1 MTIRFGSIQFQSPR
15 CVWTKFFSI
24 SLSGIFNASKFKCPT
39 MQYGPLNVSLQFRS
53 RPHVR
58 NWKLTNV
65 PSLFSSSLRYPI
77 SILYPTKKQKKK
89 NHSKKKSFALHHS
102 TAVCGS
108 VHLVRRDNFFN
119 SSWFTRLPIASFLVS
134 ECVLTLPASVKNKIK
149 TSSFSISKSIFALTF
164 VCECTCSAIIT
175 SASTI
180 RRSPVW
186 FFFFLF
192 SWL

>member
-89 NHSKKKSFALHHS
+89 ESFKKKVSRCIIRRQCAAASIWYDVIISLIHLDS
-102 TAVCGS
+102 PGS
-108 VHLVRRDNFFN
+108 
-119 SSWFTRLPIASFLVS
+119 P
-134 ECVLTLPASVKNKIK
+134 LPASSFLNAFLPYQHQWK
-149 TSSFSISKSIFALTF
+149 TKLKLPLSRFPNL
-164 VCECTCSAIIT
+164 
-175 SASTI
+175 
-180 RRSPVW
+180 
-186 FFFFLF
+186 FL
-192 SWL
+192 L